1 MDLSPGVFDDLLGEA
16 GQRISWASSDLCPCR
31 DPYSGQAKQGCPTC
45 GARGVIWSAPVLAWT
60 GVASVQVA
68 KQWAAFGQWEAG
80 SIVFSIPE
88 DSPFYACGEN
98 DRVVMLESS
107 EPFRAI
113 YTRNGT
119 DLLNYQIQVIDRV
132 FWLDPVT
139 QLIVEGGIPNV
150 SEAGWLDWNGIEG
163 APPDGIEYTVRG
175 RKRPEFYI
183 FQDLPQDRAHFGG
196 QRLPRRVA
204 AKRFDL
210 FGR

>member
-1 MDLSPGVFDDLLGEA
+1 MDLSPGLFDDLLGAA

-31 DPYSGQAKQGCPTC
+31 DQYTGQAKQGCPTC
-45 GARGVIWSAPVLAWT
+45 GGRGVIWATPVEAWT

-68 KQWAAFGQWEAG
+68 KQWAAFGQWESG
-80 SIVFSIPE
+80 SIIFSIPE

-139 QLIVEGGIPNV
+139 QLIVEGSIPNV
-150 SEAGWLDWNGIEG
+150 SELGWLDWNGIPG
-163 APPDGIEYTVRG
+163 APPDGIEYTLRG